1 MYVYVGDKIHDIIK
15 PSETQE
21 ARDWVQIGARYE
33 GDEVIGKYPHFILTK
48 DKLGVRHCISMADVV
63 IKMRGEKRHD
73 TWRGD
78 SEHSII
84 SSGSS
89 LGMGFSGD
97 WGQPH

>member
-1 MYVYVGDKIHDIIK
+1 MRAYTGDKLHDIIK
-15 PSETQE
+15 PSETRE

-63 IKMRGEKRHD
+63 IKMRGEKRD
-73 TWRGD
+73 DIRRGD
-78 SEHSII
+78 SIHSII

-89 LGMGFSGD
+89 MGMGVSSD
-97 WGQPH
+97 WG

>member
-48 DKLGVRHCISMADVV
+48 DKRGVRHCISMADVV
-63 IKMRGEKRHD
+63 IKMRGEKRYD
-73 TWRGD
+73 IGRGD

-84 SSGSS
+84 SPSIS
-89 LGMGFSGD
+89 LGMGVPGD
-97 WGQPH
+97 RG

>member
-33 GDEVIGKYPHFILTK
+33 GDEVLGKYPHFILTK

-63 IKMRGEKRHD
+63 IKMRGEKSHD
-73 TWRGD
+73 IRRGD

-89 LGMGFSGD
+89 MGMGVSSD
-97 WGQPH
+97 WG

>member
-1 MYVYVGDKIHDIIK
+1 MRVYMGDKIHDIIK

-63 IKMRGEKRHD
+63 IKMRGEKSHD
-73 TWRGD
+73 IRRGD

-84 SSGSS
+84 NSGCR
-89 LGMGFSGD
+89 LGVGFSGD

>member
-1 MYVYVGDKIHDIIK
+1 MRAYTGDKLHDIIK
-15 PSETQE
+15 PSETRE

-48 DKLGVRHCISMADVV
+48 DKRGAKHCISMADVV
-63 IKMRGEKRHD
+63 IKMRGEKRD
-73 TWRGD
+73 DIGRGD

-89 LGMGFSGD
+89 LGVGFLGD
-97 WGQPH
+97 RG

>member
-63 IKMRGEKRHD
+63 IKMRGEKRD
-73 TWRGD
+73 DIGRGD

-84 SSGSS
+84 SSGGSM
-89 LGMGFSGD
+89 GMGFSGD
-97 WGQPH
+97 WGQPD

>member
-1 MYVYVGDKIHDIIK
+1 MSICGDKIHDIIK

-63 IKMRGEKRHD
+63 IKMRGEKRDD

-78 SEHSII
+78 SVYSII

-89 LGMGFSGD
+89 MGVGFPSDRG
-97 WGQPH
+97 

>member
-15 PSETQE
+15 PSETRE

-33 GDEVIGKYPHFILTK
+33 GDEVLGKYPHFILTK

-73 TWRGD
+73 IRRGD
-78 SEHSII
+78 SIHSII
-84 SSGSS
+84 NSGGSM
-89 LGMGFSGD
+89 GMGFSGD
-97 WGQPH
+97 WGQPD